1 MMHLH
6 HMIPKH
12 SSYFDY
18 LGDVKE
24 DEYYKVYLTPKGH
37 IEQHKI
43 LYQVFGDNFD
53 KIACNGLIG
62 KNVKRE
68 VFSEAGKRGGK
79 KKPSA
84 EAKQKMRQA
93 KIGKT
98 NPKIYTEERNKK
110 ISETKKNVKLDE
122 NHKKSISK
130 SLVGNSRRKDGKKTW
145 KPDDDYKKRMSEIM
159 KKSWNRRKG
168 LLD

>member
-12 SSYFDY
+12 SFYFNY

-24 DEYYKVYLTPKGH
+24 DDYYKVYLTPEGH

-53 KIACNGLIG
+53 KIACNGLTG
-62 KNVKRE
+62 KNVKKE

-79 KKPSA
+79 KKPST
-84 EAKQKMRQA
+84 EAKEKMRQA
-93 KIGKT
+93 KLGKT
-98 NPKIYTEERNKK
+98 NSKIYTEERNKK
-110 ISETKKNVKLDE
+110 ISETKKNVKLEE
-122 NHKKSISK
+122 NHRKSISK
-130 SLVGNSRRKDGKKTW
+130 SLVGNSRRKNGKKTW
-145 KPDDDYKKRMSEIM
+145 KPDDDYKKRMSEII
-159 KKSWNRRKG
+159 KQSWAKRKG